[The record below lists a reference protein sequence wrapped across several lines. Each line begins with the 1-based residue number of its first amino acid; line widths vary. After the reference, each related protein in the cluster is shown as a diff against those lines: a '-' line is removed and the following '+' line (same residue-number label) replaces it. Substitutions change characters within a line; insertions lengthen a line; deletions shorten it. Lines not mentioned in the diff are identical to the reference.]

1 MILPVMAGEVE
12 KLRSYFL
19 LMLMVPIN
27 DSSLGIVRRETRGNI
42 WLHVFLMAG
51 NVGRA
56 WIFYAQST
64 PLRVSMCGRIAGDRS
79 FYLRYLMAVK
89 ASTCDFLKRR

>member
-42 WLHVFLMAG
+42 WLHVFLMGG
-51 NVGRA
+51 NVGRS
-56 WIFYAQST
+56 WIFYAQSS
-64 PLRVSMCGRIAGDRS
+64 PLRVSMCARIAGYSS
-79 FYLRYLMAVK
+79 FYLFYLMVVK
-89 ASTCDFLKRR
+89 TSTYDFLKRR